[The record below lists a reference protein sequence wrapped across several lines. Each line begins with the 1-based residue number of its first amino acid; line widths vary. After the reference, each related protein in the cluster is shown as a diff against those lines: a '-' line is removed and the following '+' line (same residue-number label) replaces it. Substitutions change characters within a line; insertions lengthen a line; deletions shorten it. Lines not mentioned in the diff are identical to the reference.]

1 MLGPG
6 TDFSHAALENVVGF
20 RSYVYRTTT
29 PNRNETHKNA
39 KKKKARR
46 NQPSVCAHP
55 SACKSQRSRMVQ
67 LHTKSI
73 RGLYTPRLL
82 QNVGCVAS
90 TIHMLL
96 TWVFTTTRRGFAS
109 FVRQFFTPPTSHI
122 RLSRRQQHGTRSR
135 PPQPA
140 PVCARK

>member
-1 MLGPG
+1 MHTPFGMQI
-6 TDFSHAALENVVGF
+6 
-20 RSYVYRTTT
+20 TTL
-29 PNRNETHKNA
+29 KD
-39 KKKKARR
+39 
-46 NQPSVCAHP
+46 V
-55 SACKSQRSRMVQ
+55 VQ

-82 QNVGCVAS
+82 QNVAS

-140 PVCARK
+140 PVGAQVVNNRRNGWKINEMQANV